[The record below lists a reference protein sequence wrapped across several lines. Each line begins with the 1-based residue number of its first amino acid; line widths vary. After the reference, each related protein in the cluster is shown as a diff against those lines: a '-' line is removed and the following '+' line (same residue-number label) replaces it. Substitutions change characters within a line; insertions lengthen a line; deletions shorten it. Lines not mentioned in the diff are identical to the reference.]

1 VSMTKYGQLVESAS
15 NLRDDSLEK
24 AFRQHTS
31 AAAISVWA
39 QELDIVNKHITVDSQ
54 LVEDAANSYE
64 ELGRLLVERLRW
76 PEDAISIAPQGSTN
90 TKTLVRAPTAE
101 RFDIDAVCEVDLS
114 RVDARDP
121 MQFFDEVGEALNERE
136 PEEKNRCWRI
146 NFPNKGYY
154 IDFTPSVPLE
164 KIPLGQRQFVRY
176 QPASGYD
183 ATALAVVD
191 RPTGTWKT
199 SNPAGF
205 AEWVNDQAKR
215 QLLVQPIQKA
225 AALNE
230 RADIRPVPVQE
241 VPLSDTLRVAIRL
254 FKRHRCMAVRRGHLV
269 GEFKPISVIIVTLL
283 TQCYEG
289 LADRNRRY
297 SHPIELL
304 VDLAELLPNMVERHN
319 GEYVIANPTVH
330 GENFAERWNTDSGR
344 RAHTFHQWCK
354 LLVTDLTYILA
365 ATDPAEVRKRVQK
378 AFGCEGA
385 AVPAATTQGLLSGLA
400 PSQPRQVQPVRPGR
414 GLA

>member
-1 VSMTKYGQLVESAS
+1 MSMTKYGQLVESAS
-15 NLRDDSLEK
+15 DLRDDSLEK
-24 AFRQHTS
+24 AFRRHTS
-31 AAAISVWA
+31 DAAIGIWA
-39 QELDIVNKHITVDSQ
+39 QELDIVNKHITVDSK
-54 LVEDAANSYE
+54 LVDDAAKSYE
-64 ELGRLLVERLRW
+64 ELGQLLVERLRW

-121 MQFFDEVGEALNERE
+121 MQFFDEVGEALDGRE

-154 IDFTPSVPLE
+154 IDFTPSVPLA
-164 KIPLGQRQFVRY
+164 KIPPGQRQFVRY
-176 QPASGYD
+176 QPASGYE

-205 AEWVNDQAKR
+205 AAWVNDQAKR

-289 LADRNRRY
+289 LADRQRRY
-297 SHPIELL
+297 NHPIELL

-319 GEYVIANPTVH
+319 GKYVIANPTVQ
-330 GENFAERWNTDSGR
+330 GENFAERWNTDNGR

-378 AFGCEGA
+378 TFGCEGA

-400 PSQPRQVQPVRPGR
+400 PLQPRQVQPVRPGR